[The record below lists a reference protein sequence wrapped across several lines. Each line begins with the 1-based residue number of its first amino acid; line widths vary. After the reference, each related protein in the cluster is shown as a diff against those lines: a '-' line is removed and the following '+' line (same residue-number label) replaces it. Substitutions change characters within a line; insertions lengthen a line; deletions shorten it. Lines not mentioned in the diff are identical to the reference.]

1 LQAIFLT
8 VFVPT
13 QLLILGFALFD
24 QYGEEVL
31 PVLIGHFPL
40 FLSLHSTIEGLMQN
54 IKGHETL
61 DENNVGA

>member
-1 LQAIFLT
+1 M
-8 VFVPT
+8 

-54 IKGHETL
+54 IRGHETL